1 MSDVLGQCVDGPE
14 RVVSTEAIEH
24 ELGSTLG
31 LDAKEAHKRHAADVV
46 PSPMPRST
54 ITSTTMWSI
63 TAKRIIS
70 SEPLK

>member
-46 PSPMPRST
+46 PSPMP
-54 ITSTTMWSI
+54 
-63 TAKRIIS
+63 
-70 SEPLK
+70 